1 MPFPEKNLNEG
12 ESVVI
17 DMHPHWICFAEAAF
31 ALVGAIIFGIFVAS
45 RDSNGG
51 LHKALSY
58 LSIALLVGTAAWVVA
73 RYVKWATTH
82 FVLTTQRVIFRSGA
96 IAKVGAEIPIGR
108 VNNVNFH
115 QGVLERM
122 LGAGDLLIESGGE
135 DGQTRFTDIRH
146 PDKVQLAI
154 HSQLQSYND
163 GQRGG
168 GGAAWQPPTAS
179 VDVADQLERLEA
191 MMQRGSLTAE
201 EFELQKRK
209 LLGH

>member
-1 MPFPEKNLNEG
+1 M
-12 ESVVI
+12 
-17 DMHPHWICFAEAAF
+17 
-31 ALVGAIIFGIFVAS
+31 
-45 RDSNGG
+45 
-51 LHKALSY
+51 
-58 LSIALLVGTAAWVVA
+58 
-73 RYVKWATTH
+73 
-82 FVLTTQRVIFRSGA
+82 IFRSGA

-154 HSQLQSYND
+154 HSQLQSFND

-168 GGAAWQPPTAS
+168 GGAWQAPTAS